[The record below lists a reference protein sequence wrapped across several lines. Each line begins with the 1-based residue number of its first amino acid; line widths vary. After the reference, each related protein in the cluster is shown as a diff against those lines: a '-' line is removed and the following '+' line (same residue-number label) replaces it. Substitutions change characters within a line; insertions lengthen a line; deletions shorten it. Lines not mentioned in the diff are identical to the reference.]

1 MTEDNRRGEGNS
13 FGLEAHPKVSEA
25 IRLLKHALDSK
36 KTPRQ
41 KLFEKERAILKRA
54 LENEQKEANVAKHS
68 REGGSRQTDAT
79 PAGKQEGTQ
88 DGVSP
93 IETRIDLLRPTDIPT
108 ESVWRGEKIFMS
120 GNPVVYPPQND
131 DPFRYTTSCPPR
143 QQASTEMVDEFFPKT
158 LVVDFDGTISE
169 EGARAYADAIPN
181 TRMICALRKAY
192 ADGWSIMV
200 DTARGYGSHDTERH
214 RCMEL
219 TKKQLDEWGC
229 PYDTLRVGV
238 KIAGAYYI
246 DDRSVLPEKFIEGI
260 L

>member
-1 MTEDNRRGEGNS
+1 MTDDSSRGEGNS
-13 FGLEAHPKVSEA
+13 FGLETHPKVSEA

-54 LENEQKEANVAKHS
+54 LEKEQKEANVAKPS
-68 REGGSRQTDAT
+68 SEGERKQTEAT
-79 PAGKQEGTQ
+79 PVGKQEGTQ
-88 DGVSP
+88 EGVTP
-93 IETRIDLLRPTDIPT
+93 IETGIDLLRPTPVPT
-108 ESVWRGEKIFMS
+108 EQEWRGEKVFMS
-120 GNPVVYPPQND
+120 GNPVGLPD

-143 QQASTEMVDEFFPKT
+143 PQASTEMVDEFYPKT

-169 EGARAYADAIPN
+169 EGARAYADAVPN

-219 TKKQLDEWGC
+219 TKRQLDEWGC

-246 DDRSVLPEKFIEGI
+246 DDRSILPEKFIEGDF
-260 L
+260 